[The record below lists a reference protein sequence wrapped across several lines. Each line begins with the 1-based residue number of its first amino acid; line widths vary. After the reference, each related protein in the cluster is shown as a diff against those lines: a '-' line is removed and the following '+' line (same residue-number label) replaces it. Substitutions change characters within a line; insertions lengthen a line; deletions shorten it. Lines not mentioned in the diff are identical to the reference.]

1 MISLKLKL
9 MTKKEILKAAEENAM
24 NYCMHRSVAKVA
36 FVEGA
41 LWALNFA
48 KELLMDTFNTDKDE
62 A

>member
-1 MISLKLKL
+1 

-24 NYCMHRSVAKVA
+24 NYCMHRGVAKVA

-48 KELLMDTFNTDKDE
+48 KELLLNTFNTE
-62 A
+62 NNETEM

>member
-1 MISLKLKL
+1 

-24 NYCMHRSVAKVA
+24 NYCMHRGVAKVA

-48 KELLMDTFNTDKDE
+48 KGLLMSTLNTDNNE
-62 A
+62 AEM

>member
-1 MISLKLKL
+1 

-24 NYCMHRSVAKVA
+24 NYCMHRGVAKVA

-62 A
+62 VEM

>member
-1 MISLKLKL
+1 

-24 NYCMHRSVAKVA
+24 NYCMHRGVAKVA

-48 KELLMDTFNTDKDE
+48 KELLSNALNTENDE
-62 A
+62 SEM